1 MKNML
6 AIVIPF
12 YKAIFFRETLNSL
25 VSQTNKKFK
34 VYIGND
40 ASPDSIDELV
50 KEYSDYLELSYTCYE
65 NNLGHKSLVSHWKRC
80 LALIKQ
86 EAWFMILCDDDILS
100 PNYVESF
107 YNNINK
113 IEQSNSKV
121 IRYSSILISD
131 TGEEISEPYKHPV
144 IENSIDSYVRKAK
157 GFTRSSLSEYV
168 FKNDID
174 DVNKVFIDFPN
185 AYYSDDLS
193 ILLASNFGD
202 IYSINEA
209 FFYFRR
215 GNYNLSGVNSD
226 VVKGKKAEFL
236 FYKYLFKNYSNLISP
251 KQKQIFLF
259 RLNRQVVFNKS
270 FEVYRFA
277 LKEQFKIFDIKGI
290 LYLPLLILKKGL
302 WRKQ

>member
-1 MKNML
+1 ML

-50 KEYSDYLELSYTCYE
+50 KEYSDDLEISYTCFE

-80 LALIKQ
+80 LELIK
-86 EAWFMILCDDDILS
+86 EETWFMILCDDDVIS
-100 PNYVESF
+100 SNYIDSF
-107 YNNINK
+107 YKNLKK
-113 IEQSNSKV
+113 IKQSNSKV
-121 IRYSSILISD
+121 VRYSSILISD
-131 TGEEISEPYKHPV
+131 TGEKISEPYNHPI
-144 IENSIDSYVRKAK
+144 IENALDSYVRKAK

-236 FYKYLFKNYSNLISP
+236 FYKYLFKNYSNLITR

-259 RLNRQVVFNKS
+259 RLNRQFIFNRSYK
-270 FEVYRFA
+270 VYRFV
-277 LKEQFKIFDIKGI
+277 LKEQIKILDLKGI
-290 LYLPLLILKKGL
+290 CYLPILVLKKTVC
-302 WRKQ
+302 RKQ

>member
-1 MKNML
+1 ML

-25 VSQTNKKFK
+25 VGQTNKKFK

-40 ASPDSIDELV
+40 ASPDSIDDLV
-50 KEYSDYLELSYTCYE
+50 KEYSDALEISYTYFE

-80 LALIKQ
+80 LELIK
-86 EAWFMILCDDDILS
+86 EETWFMILCDDDVIS
-100 PNYVESF
+100 SNYIDSF
-107 YNNINK
+107 YKNLKK
-113 IEQSNSKV
+113 IKQSNSKV
-121 IRYSSILISD
+121 VRYSSILISD
-131 TGEEISEPYKHPV
+131 TGEKISEPYNHPI
-144 IENSIDSYVRKAK
+144 IENALDSYVRKTK
-157 GFTRSSLSEYV
+157 GLTRSSLSEYV

-236 FYKYLFKNYSNLISP
+236 FYKYLFKNYSNLITR

-259 RLNRQVVFNKS
+259 RLNRQFIFNRSYK
-270 FEVYRFA
+270 VYRFV
-277 LKEQFKIFDIKGI
+277 LKEQIKILDLKGI
-290 LYLPLLILKKGL
+290 CYLPILVLKKTVC
-302 WRKQ
+302 RKQ